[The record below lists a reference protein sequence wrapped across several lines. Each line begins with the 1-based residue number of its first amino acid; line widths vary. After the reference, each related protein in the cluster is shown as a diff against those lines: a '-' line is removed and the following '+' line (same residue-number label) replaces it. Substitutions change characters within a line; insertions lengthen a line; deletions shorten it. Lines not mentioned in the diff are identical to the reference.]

1 MEQLLLAL
9 YVVLSVGIVALILL
23 QQGKG
28 ADMGASFGAGASQTV
43 FGSAGASNALTRGTA
58 ILATLFFLA
67 SVGLAVL
74 AKHKAE
80 LAREGG
86 IPVPVA
92 AETRDNSSEAA
103 PGDLPP
109 APEMPASATEAAA
122 PASDIP
128 AASQQQIPAD
138 APEAKTEAPAGDI
151 PAGQ

>member
-9 YVVLSVGIVALILL
+9 YVLLSVGIVALILL

-43 FGSAGASNALTRGTA
+43 FGSAGAGNALTRGTA

-67 SVGLAVL
+67 SVGLAMV

-80 LAREGG
+80 EARQGG
-86 IPVPVA
+86 IPVPAV
-92 AETRDNSSEAA
+92 AETRDNAPEIA
-103 PGDLPP
+103 PGDVP
-109 APEMPASATEAAA
+109 AAPQAPAAAPEAAA

-138 APEAKTEAPAGDI
+138 APEATSGTPAGDI

>member
-9 YVVLSVGIVALILL
+9 YVLLSVGIVALILL

-43 FGSAGASNALTRGTA
+43 FGSAGAGNALTRGTA
-58 ILATLFFLA
+58 ILATLFFVA
-67 SVGLAVL
+67 SVGLAML

-80 LAREGG
+80 EARQGG

-92 AETRDNSSEAA
+92 AETRDNVPQTA
-103 PGDLPP
+103 PGDLPVVP
-109 APEMPASATEAAA
+109 QASTPASEAAA

-138 APEAKTEAPAGDI
+138 APAATSGVPAGDI

>member
-1 MEQLLLAL
+1 MEQLLLAF
-9 YVVLSVGIVALILL
+9 YVLLSVGIVALILL

-43 FGSAGASNALTRGTA
+43 FGSAGAGNALTRGTA

-80 LAREGG
+80 SAREGG

-92 AETRDNSSEAA
+92 AETRDNAAQPA
-103 PGDLPP
+103 PGDLP
-109 APEMPASATEAAA
+109 APPEASA
-122 PASDIP
+122 PASDAVAPATDIP
-128 AASQQQIPAD
+128 AASQQIPAD
-138 APEAKTEAPAGDI
+138 APAIESGEPAGDI
-151 PAGQ
+151 PTGQ